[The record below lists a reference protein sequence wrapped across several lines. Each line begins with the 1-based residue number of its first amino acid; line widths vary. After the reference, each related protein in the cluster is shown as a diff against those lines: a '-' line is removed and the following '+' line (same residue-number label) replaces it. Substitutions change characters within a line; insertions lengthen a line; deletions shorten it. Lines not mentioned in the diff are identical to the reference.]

1 MKTLVSETFEIML
14 EIIHKH
20 EKGLVFCSYLVSSD
34 VWNTRTCFPIFFKCI
49 FNCQKQNSS
58 ITCLE

>member
-1 MKTLVSETFEIML
+1 MKTLVSETFEIIL

-34 VWNTRTCFPIFFKCI
+34 VWNTRTCFPNFFNAYLIVKSKI
-49 FNCQKQNSS
+49 AQ
-58 ITCLE
+58 